1 MTPVT
6 PPTLTVAIPVFNEA
20 DIIFDTLSELKRT
33 LGDAGEIGSFEIL
46 VVDDGSL
53 DDTAGVVEQFE
64 DYQGVV
70 RLVRHLSN
78 RGRGA
83 AVRTAMENF
92 QGEVLVV
99 VDSDLSYSAGTVIDL
114 ALPILSGDADLTLA
128 SPYAPGGRVENVPL
142 LRAIISRMGNFVLR
156 DTFRVRRPTSTAIVR
171 GYSRDLVESLS
182 LLGFGKELNL
192 EVLYKAELLGYRIA
206 DVPAVLAWPEERK
219 DREKRRGVKG
229 LFSLGPAI
237 RSHLLFQIVARPSVL
252 FGLPIFVSTLAFLYG
267 LFSLLSSMFNRA
279 TAGQPNPVRET
290 LLEGSLTLTVTGFS
304 FIVGLL
310 FTVIFFLV
318 VQGKLYF
325 EETFVFLTKVL
336 RDVKKR

>member
-1 MTPVT
+1 MTPVE
-6 PPTLTVAIPVFNEA
+6 PPKLTVAIPVFNEA
-20 DIIFDTLSELKRT
+20 DIISGTLSQLKRA
-33 LGDAGEIGSFEIL
+33 LSGARGIDSFEIL

-53 DDTAGVVEQFE
+53 DDTAGIVEQSQ
-64 DYQGVV
+64 DYQGAV
-70 RLVRHLSN
+70 RLVKHLSN

-114 ALPILSGDADLTLA
+114 ALPILSGGADLTLA
-128 SPYAPGGRVENVPL
+128 SPYSPGGRVENVPP
-142 LRAIISRMGNFVLR
+142 LRAAVSRIGNFVLR
-156 DTFRVRRPTSTAIVR
+156 DAFRVSRPTSTAMVR
-171 GYSRDLVESLS
+171 GYSRELVESLS

-206 DVPAVLAWPEERK
+206 EVPAVLAWPEERK
-219 DREKRRGVKG
+219 GREKARGAKG
-229 LFSLGPAI
+229 IFSLGPVV

-267 LFSLLSSMFNRA
+267 LFSLLSSVFERVA
-279 TAGQPNPVRET
+279 AGQPNPVRET

-336 RDVKKR
+336 RDVKKH